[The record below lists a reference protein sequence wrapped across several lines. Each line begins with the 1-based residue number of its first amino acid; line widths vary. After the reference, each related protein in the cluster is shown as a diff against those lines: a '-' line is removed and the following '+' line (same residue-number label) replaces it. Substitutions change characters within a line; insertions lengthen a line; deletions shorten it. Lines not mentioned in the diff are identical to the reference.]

1 MAIDAIGSSK
11 VVVSV
16 FCQVIDKS
24 GLIFP
29 TKLLLAKME
38 VERWKPFSSP
48 DIGKDMNFR
57 WKDFLRSQFCDEE
70 APVKN

>member
-1 MAIDAIGSSK
+1 MAIDAVGSSK

-38 VERWKPFSSP
+38 VER
-48 DIGKDMNFR
+48 
-57 WKDFLRSQFCDEE
+57 
-70 APVKN
+70 